1 MGQNIKTI
9 LENELRFPEIE
20 KPKRMS
26 TCLDVSSSK
35 LK

>member
-20 KPKRMS
+20 K
-26 TCLDVSSSK
+26 TETDVNMFGRK
-35 LK
+35 LE